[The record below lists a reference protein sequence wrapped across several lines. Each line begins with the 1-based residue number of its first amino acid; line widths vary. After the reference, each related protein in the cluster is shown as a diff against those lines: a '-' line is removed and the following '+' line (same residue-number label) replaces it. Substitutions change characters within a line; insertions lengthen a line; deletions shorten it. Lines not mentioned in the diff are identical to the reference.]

1 VRLLRA
7 LPLAFVLLAP
17 SAAHAGLDF
26 TGCIR
31 DNESSL
37 ACTAAAPALG
47 GARGLALAPGG
58 GQLYV
63 ATQDDASL
71 GTFSVDGTTG
81 GLGFARCVQS
91 PTNRNGTSGECG
103 AAVVEGL
110 QYDTAIVLS
119 PDGRFAYTGG
129 LRLNIFSR
137 DITTGALTYIGCAD
151 RGGTG
156 SPCATHD
163 AAFQAG
169 VNGLAISPDG
179 DTVYATSDYF
189 ATFGAPAPSTHHS
202 ALLIFDRDAAT
213 GLLSDGG
220 CAQDAGSPAGCAI
233 TGDGLLGPLGVAV
246 SPGNDSVYVANRDT
260 NAVTIFKRELTPPHA
275 LTPAGCIMQAGS
287 ATGCATTAHGLAR
300 PTYFAM
306 APDGRTLT
314 VATDMGSTA
323 VLTRAI
329 DGELS
334 FSGCLKLAGVPGGS
348 PEDACAN
355 SPVGGTGGEFYVTPD
370 GRSAYSGGRGINGL
384 AVYARDPATGFL
396 SFVECFR
403 DTLVSNV
410 IGCTRAA
417 PALHGVGQMQASAD
431 GRQLYVA
438 VQGQFSNEGGLLTFA
453 RTVDKVATPKPAAPK
468 TVPLPSGA
476 KLPLPLTCPTGVT
489 EFCSGDVVVT
499 TAGAVAA
506 RRLARVKIARRT
518 VGGRVQLRVRL
529 PRTQRRAGTR
539 LHVRI
544 TRHNA
549 NGTTTRVTRVV
560 RLVRRHQ

>member
-1 VRLLRA
+1 VRILRA
-7 LPLAFVLLAP
+7 LPIVAMLALP
-17 SAAHAGLDF
+17 SAANAGLDF
-26 TGCIR
+26 TRCIR

-71 GTFSVDGTTG
+71 GTFGVDTTTG
-81 GLGFARCVQS
+81 TLSFARCVQS
-91 PTNRNGTSGECG
+91 PSNRNGTSGECG

-110 QYDTAIVLS
+110 QYDTAVVVS
-119 PDGRFAYTGG
+119 PDGRFVYTGG
-129 LRLNIFSR
+129 LRLNIFAR

-151 RGGTG
+151 GGAAG
-156 SPCATHD
+156 SPCAAHN
-163 AAFQAG
+163 AAFRAG
-169 VNGLAISPDG
+169 VSGLAISPDG
-179 DTVYATSDYF
+179 DTVYATSDYL
-189 ATFGAPAPSTHHS
+189 ATFAVPSTHHS
-202 ALLIFDRDAAT
+202 ALLIFNRDAAT

-220 CAQDAGSPAGCAI
+220 CAQDPGSPAGCAV
-233 TGDGLLGPLGVAV
+233 TGDGMLGPLGVAV
-246 SPGNDSVYVANRDT
+246 SPDNASVYVADRDT
-260 NAVTIFKRELTPPHA
+260 NAVTMFKRELAPPHA
-275 LTPAGCIMQAGS
+275 LTPAGCIMQDGS
-287 ATGCATTAHGLAR
+287 ATGCARTAHGLTR

-323 VLTRAI
+323 VLTRAA
-329 DGELS
+329 DGGLS
-334 FSGCLKLAGVPGGS
+334 FSGCIKLNGVAGGS

-370 GRSAYSGGRGINGL
+370 GRSAYSGGRGVNGL
-384 AVYARDPATGFL
+384 AVYARDPSTGFL

-431 GRQLYVA
+431 GHQLYVS

-453 RTVDKVATPKPAAPK
+453 RSVDKVVTPKPGAPK
-468 TVPLPSGA
+468 TLPVPSGA
-476 KLPLPLTCPTGVT
+476 KLTLPLTCPTGIT

-499 TAGAVAA
+499 TAGAVAS
-506 RRLARVKIARRT
+506 RRLARVKVSRRT
-518 VGGRVQLRVRL
+518 DGAKVRVRVRL
-529 PRTQRRAGTR
+529 PRSQRRPGAR

-549 NGTTTRVTRVV
+549 NGSTTRVTRVV
-560 RLVRRHQ
+560 KLVKRHR

>member
-1 VRLLRA
+1 VRILRA
-7 LPLAFVLLAP
+7 LPIVAMLALP
-17 SAAHAGLDF
+17 SAANAGLDF
-26 TGCIR
+26 TRCIR

-71 GTFSVDGTTG
+71 GTFGVDTTTG
-81 GLGFARCVQS
+81 TLSFARCVQS
-91 PTNRNGTSGECG
+91 PSNRNGTSGECG

-110 QYDTAIVLS
+110 QYDTAVVVS
-119 PDGRFAYTGG
+119 PDGRFVYTGG
-129 LRLNIFSR
+129 LRLNIFAR

-151 RGGTG
+151 GGAAG
-156 SPCATHD
+156 SPCAAHN
-163 AAFQAG
+163 AAFRAG
-169 VNGLAISPDG
+169 VSGLAISPDG
-179 DTVYATSDYF
+179 DTVYATSDYL
-189 ATFGAPAPSTHHS
+189 ATFAVPSTHHS
-202 ALLIFDRDAAT
+202 ALLIFNRDAAT

-220 CAQDAGSPAGCAI
+220 CAQDPGSPAGCAV
-233 TGDGLLGPLGVAV
+233 TGDGMLGPLGVAV
-246 SPGNDSVYVANRDT
+246 SPDNASVYVADRDT
-260 NAVTIFKRELTPPHA
+260 NAVTMFKRELAPPHA
-275 LTPAGCIMQAGS
+275 LTPAGCIMQDGS
-287 ATGCATTAHGLAR
+287 ATGCARTAHGLTR

-323 VLTRAI
+323 VLTRAA
-329 DGELS
+329 DGGLS
-334 FSGCLKLAGVPGGS
+334 FSGCIKLNGVAGGS

-370 GRSAYSGGRGINGL
+370 GRSAYSGGRGVNGL
-384 AVYARDPATGFL
+384 AVYARDPSTGFL

-431 GRQLYVA
+431 GHQLYVS

-453 RTVDKVATPKPAAPK
+453 RSVDKVVTPKPGAPK
-468 TVPLPSGA
+468 TLPVPSGA
-476 KLPLPLTCPTGVT
+476 KLTLPLTCPTGIT

-499 TAGAVAA
+499 TAGAVAS
-506 RRLARVKIARRT
+506 RRLARVKVSRRT
-518 VGGRVQLRVRL
+518 DGAIVRVRVRL
-529 PRTQRRAGTR
+529 PRCLRRPGPR

-549 NGTTTRVTRVV
+549 NGSTTRVTRVDK
-560 RLVRRHQ
+560 LVKRHR

>member
-1 VRLLRA
+1 VRILRA
-7 LPLAFVLLAP
+7 LPIVAMLALP
-17 SAAHAGLDF
+17 SAANAGLDV
-26 TGCIR
+26 TRCIR

-71 GTFSVDGTTG
+71 GTFGVDTTTG
-81 GLGFARCVQS
+81 TLSFARCVQS
-91 PTNRNGTSGECG
+91 PSNRNGTSGECG

-110 QYDTAIVLS
+110 QYDTAVVVS
-119 PDGRFAYTGG
+119 PDGRFVYTGG
-129 LRLNIFSR
+129 LRLNIFGR

-151 RGGTG
+151 GGAAG
-156 SPCATHD
+156 SPCAAHN
-163 AAFQAG
+163 AAFRAG
-169 VNGLAISPDG
+169 VSGLAISPDG
-179 DTVYATSDYF
+179 DTVYATSDYL
-189 ATFGAPAPSTHHS
+189 ATFAVPSTHHS
-202 ALLIFDRDAAT
+202 ALLIFNRDAAT

-220 CAQDAGSPAGCAI
+220 CAQDPGSPAGCAV
-233 TGDGLLGPLGVAV
+233 TGDGMLGPLGVAV
-246 SPGNDSVYVANRDT
+246 SPDNASVYVADRDT
-260 NAVTIFKRELTPPHA
+260 NAVTMFKRELAPPHA
-275 LTPAGCIMQAGS
+275 LTPAGCIMQDGS
-287 ATGCATTAHGLAR
+287 ATGCARTAHGLTR

-323 VLTRAI
+323 VLTRAA
-329 DGELS
+329 DGGLS
-334 FSGCLKLAGVPGGS
+334 FSGCIKLNGVAGGS

-370 GRSAYSGGRGINGL
+370 GRSAYSGGRGVNGL
-384 AVYARDPATGFL
+384 AVYARDPSTGFL

-431 GRQLYVA
+431 GHQLYVS

-453 RTVDKVATPKPAAPK
+453 RSVDKVVTPKPGAPK
-468 TVPLPSGA
+468 TLPVPSGA
-476 KLPLPLTCPTGVT
+476 KLTLPLTCPTGIT

-499 TAGAVAA
+499 TAGAVAS
-506 RRLARVKIARRT
+506 RRLARVKVSRRT
-518 VGGRVQLRVRL
+518 DGAKVRVRVRL
-529 PRTQRRAGTR
+529 PRSQRRPGAR

-549 NGTTTRVTRVV
+549 NGSTTRVTRVV
-560 RLVRRHQ
+560 KLVKRHR

>member
-1 VRLLRA
+1 VRILRA
-7 LPLAFVLLAP
+7 LPIVAMLALP
-17 SAAHAGLDF
+17 SAANAGLDF
-26 TGCIR
+26 TRCIR

-63 ATQDDASL
+63 ASQDDASL
-71 GTFSVDGTTG
+71 GTFGVDTATGT
-81 GLGFARCVQS
+81 LSFARCVQS
-91 PTNRNGTSGECG
+91 PSNRNGTSGECG

-110 QYDTAIVLS
+110 QYDTAVVVS
-119 PDGRFAYTGG
+119 PDGRFVYTGG
-129 LRLNIFSR
+129 LRLNIFGR

-151 RGGTG
+151 GGAAG
-156 SPCATHD
+156 SPCAAHN
-163 AAFQAG
+163 AAFRAG
-169 VNGLAISPDG
+169 VSGLAISPDG
-179 DTVYATSDYF
+179 DTVYATSDYL
-189 ATFGAPAPSTHHS
+189 ATFAVPSTHHS
-202 ALLIFDRDAAT
+202 ALLIFNRDAAT

-220 CAQDAGSPAGCAI
+220 CAQDPGSPAGCAV
-233 TGDGLLGPLGVAV
+233 TGDGMLGPLGVAV
-246 SPGNDSVYVANRDT
+246 SPDNASVYVADRDT
-260 NAVTIFKRELTPPHA
+260 NAVTMFKRELAPPHA
-275 LTPAGCIMQAGS
+275 LTPAGCIMQDGS
-287 ATGCATTAHGLAR
+287 ATGCARTAHGLTR

-323 VLTRAI
+323 VLTRAA
-329 DGELS
+329 DGGLS
-334 FSGCLKLAGVPGGS
+334 FSGCIKLNGVAGGS

-370 GRSAYSGGRGINGL
+370 GRSAYSGGRGVNGL
-384 AVYARDPATGFL
+384 AVYARDPSTGFL

-431 GRQLYVA
+431 GRQLYVS

-453 RTVDKVATPKPAAPK
+453 RSVDKVVTPKPGAPK
-468 TVPLPSGA
+468 TLPVPSGA
-476 KLPLPLTCPTGVT
+476 KLTLPLTCPTGIT

-499 TAGAVAA
+499 TAGAVAS
-506 RRLARVKIARRT
+506 RRLARVKVSRRT
-518 VGGRVQLRVRL
+518 DGAKVRVRVRL
-529 PRTQRRAGTR
+529 PRSQRRPGAR

-549 NGTTTRVTRVV
+549 NGSTTRVTRVV
-560 RLVRRHQ
+560 KLVKRHR

>member
-1 VRLLRA
+1 VRILRA
-7 LPLAFVLLAP
+7 LPIVAMLALP
-17 SAAHAGLDF
+17 SAANAGLDF

-71 GTFSVDGTTG
+71 GTFGVDTTTG
-81 GLGFARCVQS
+81 TLSFARCVQS
-91 PTNRNGTSGECG
+91 PSNRNGTSGECG

-110 QYDTAIVLS
+110 QYDTAVVVS
-119 PDGRFAYTGG
+119 PDGRFVYTGG
-129 LRLNIFSR
+129 LRLNIFGR

-151 RGGTG
+151 GGAAG
-156 SPCATHD
+156 SPCAAHN
-163 AAFQAG
+163 AAFRAG
-169 VNGLAISPDG
+169 VSGLAISPDG
-179 DTVYATSDYF
+179 DTVYATSDYL
-189 ATFGAPAPSTHHS
+189 ATFAVPSTHHS
-202 ALLIFDRDAAT
+202 ALLIFNRDAAT

-220 CAQDAGSPAGCAI
+220 CAQDPGSPAGCAV
-233 TGDGLLGPLGVAV
+233 TGDGMLGPLGVAV
-246 SPGNDSVYVANRDT
+246 SPDNASVYVADRDT
-260 NAVTIFKRELTPPHA
+260 NAVTMFKRELAPPHA
-275 LTPAGCIMQAGS
+275 LTPAGCIMQDGS
-287 ATGCATTAHGLAR
+287 ATGCARTAHGLTR

-323 VLTRAI
+323 VLTRAD
-329 DGELS
+329 DGALS
-334 FSGCLKLAGVPGGS
+334 FSGCIKLNGVAGGS

-370 GRSAYSGGRGINGL
+370 GRSAYSGGRGVNGL
-384 AVYARDPATGFL
+384 AVYARDPSTGFL

-431 GRQLYVA
+431 GHQLYVS

-453 RTVDKVATPKPAAPK
+453 RSVDKVVTPKPGAPK
-468 TVPLPSGA
+468 TLPVPSGA
-476 KLPLPLTCPTGVT
+476 KLTLPLTCPTGIT

-499 TAGAVAA
+499 TAGAVAS
-506 RRLARVKIARRT
+506 RRLARVKVSRRT
-518 VGGRVQLRVRL
+518 DGAKVRVRVRL
-529 PRTQRRAGTR
+529 PRSQRRPGAR

-549 NGTTTRVTRVV
+549 NGSTTRVTRVV
-560 RLVRRHQ
+560 KLVKRHR

>member
-1 VRLLRA
+1 VRILRA
-7 LPLAFVLLAP
+7 LPIVAMLALP
-17 SAAHAGLDF
+17 SAANAGLDF
-26 TGCIR
+26 TRCIR

-71 GTFSVDGTTG
+71 GTFGVDTTTG
-81 GLGFARCVQS
+81 TLSFARCVQS
-91 PTNRNGTSGECG
+91 PSNRNGTSGECG

-110 QYDTAIVLS
+110 QYDTAVVVS
-119 PDGRFAYTGG
+119 PDGRFVYTGG
-129 LRLNIFSR
+129 LRLNIFGR

-151 RGGTG
+151 GGAAG
-156 SPCATHD
+156 SPCAAHN
-163 AAFQAG
+163 AAFRAG
-169 VNGLAISPDG
+169 VSGLAISPDG
-179 DTVYATSDYF
+179 DTVYATSDYL
-189 ATFGAPAPSTHHS
+189 ATFAVPSTHHS
-202 ALLIFDRDAAT
+202 ALLIFNRDAAT
-213 GLLSDGG
+213 GLLGDGG
-220 CAQDAGSPAGCAI
+220 CAQDPGSPAGCAV
-233 TGDGLLGPLGVAV
+233 TGDGMLGPLGVAV
-246 SPGNDSVYVANRDT
+246 SPDNASVYVADRDT
-260 NAVTIFKRELTPPHA
+260 NAVTIFKRELAPPHA
-275 LTPAGCIMQAGS
+275 LTPAGCIMQDGS
-287 ATGCATTAHGLAR
+287 ATGCARTAHGLTR

-323 VLTRAI
+323 VLTRAA
-329 DGELS
+329 DGGLS
-334 FSGCLKLAGVPGGS
+334 FSGCIKLNGVAGGS

-370 GRSAYSGGRGINGL
+370 GRSAYSGGRGVNGL
-384 AVYARDPATGFL
+384 AVYARDPSTGFL

-431 GRQLYVA
+431 GHQLYVS

-453 RTVDKVATPKPAAPK
+453 RSVDKVVTPKPGAPK
-468 TVPLPSGA
+468 TLPVPSGA
-476 KLPLPLTCPTGVT
+476 KLTLPLTCPTGIT

-499 TAGAVAA
+499 TAGAVAS
-506 RRLARVKIARRT
+506 RRLARVKVSRRT
-518 VGGRVQLRVRL
+518 DGAKVRVRVRL
-529 PRTQRRAGTR
+529 PRSQRRPGAR

-549 NGTTTRVTRVV
+549 NGSTTRVTRVV
-560 RLVRRHQ
+560 KLVKRHR

>member
-1 VRLLRA
+1 VRILRA
-7 LPLAFVLLAP
+7 LPIVAMLALP
-17 SAAHAGLDF
+17 SAANAGLDF
-26 TGCIR
+26 TRCIR

-71 GTFSVDGTTG
+71 GTFGVDTTTG
-81 GLGFARCVQS
+81 TLSFARCVQS
-91 PTNRNGTSGECG
+91 PSNRNGTSGECG

-110 QYDTAIVLS
+110 QYDTAVVVS
-119 PDGRFAYTGG
+119 PDGRFVYTGG
-129 LRLNIFSR
+129 LRLNIFAR

-151 RGGTG
+151 GGAAG
-156 SPCATHD
+156 SPCAAHN
-163 AAFQAG
+163 AAFRAG
-169 VNGLAISPDG
+169 VSGLAISPDG
-179 DTVYATSDYF
+179 DTVYATSDYL
-189 ATFGAPAPSTHHS
+189 ATFAVPSTHHS
-202 ALLIFDRDAAT
+202 ALLIFNRDSAT

-220 CAQDAGSPAGCAI
+220 CAQDPGSPAGCAV
-233 TGDGLLGPLGVAV
+233 TGDGMLGPLGVAV
-246 SPGNDSVYVANRDT
+246 SPDNASVYVADRDT
-260 NAVTIFKRELTPPHA
+260 NAVTMFKRELAPPHA
-275 LTPAGCIMQAGS
+275 LTPAGCIMQDGS
-287 ATGCATTAHGLAR
+287 ATGCARTAHGLTR

-323 VLTRAI
+323 VLTRAA
-329 DGELS
+329 DGGLS
-334 FSGCLKLAGVPGGS
+334 FSGCIKLNGVAGGS

-370 GRSAYSGGRGINGL
+370 GRSAYSGGRGVNGL
-384 AVYARDPATGFL
+384 AVYARDPSTGFL

-431 GRQLYVA
+431 GHQLYVS

-453 RTVDKVATPKPAAPK
+453 RSVDKVVTPTPGAPK
-468 TVPLPSGA
+468 TLPVPSGA
-476 KLPLPLTCPTGVT
+476 KLTLPLTCPTGIT

-499 TAGAVAA
+499 TAGAVAS
-506 RRLARVKIARRT
+506 RRLARVKVSRRT
-518 VGGRVQLRVRL
+518 DGAKVRVRVRL
-529 PRTQRRAGTR
+529 PRSQRRPGAR

-549 NGTTTRVTRVV
+549 NGSTTRVTRVV
-560 RLVRRHQ
+560 KLVKRHR

>member
-1 VRLLRA
+1 VRILRA
-7 LPLAFVLLAP
+7 LPIVAMLALP
-17 SAAHAGLDF
+17 SAANAGLDF
-26 TGCIR
+26 TRCIR

-71 GTFSVDGTTG
+71 GTFGVDTTTG
-81 GLGFARCVQS
+81 TLSFARCVQS
-91 PTNRNGTSGECG
+91 PSNRNGTSGECG

-110 QYDTAIVLS
+110 QYDTAVVVS
-119 PDGRFAYTGG
+119 PDGRFVYTGG
-129 LRLNIFSR
+129 LRLNIFGR

-151 RGGTG
+151 GGAAG
-156 SPCATHD
+156 SPGAAHN
-163 AAFQAG
+163 AAFRAG
-169 VNGLAISPDG
+169 VSGLAISPDG
-179 DTVYATSDYF
+179 DTVYATSDYL
-189 ATFGAPAPSTHHS
+189 ATFAVPSTHHS
-202 ALLIFDRDAAT
+202 ALLIFNRDAAT

-220 CAQDAGSPAGCAI
+220 CAQDPGSPAGCAV
-233 TGDGLLGPLGVAV
+233 TGDGMLGPLGVAV
-246 SPGNDSVYVANRDT
+246 SPDNASVYVADRDT
-260 NAVTIFKRELTPPHA
+260 NAVTMFKRELAPPHA
-275 LTPAGCIMQAGS
+275 LTPAGCIMQDGS
-287 ATGCATTAHGLAR
+287 ATGCARTAHGLTR

-323 VLTRAI
+323 VLTRAA
-329 DGELS
+329 DGGLS
-334 FSGCLKLAGVPGGS
+334 FSGCIKLNGVAGGS

-370 GRSAYSGGRGINGL
+370 GRSAYSGGRGVNGL
-384 AVYARDPATGFL
+384 AVYARDPSTGFL

-431 GRQLYVA
+431 GHQLYVS

-453 RTVDKVATPKPAAPK
+453 RSVDKVVTPKPGAPK
-468 TVPLPSGA
+468 TLPVPSGA
-476 KLPLPLTCPTGVT
+476 KLTLPLTCPTGIT

-499 TAGAVAA
+499 TAGAVAS
-506 RRLARVKIARRT
+506 RRLARVKVSRRT
-518 VGGRVQLRVRL
+518 EGTKVRVRVRL
-529 PRTQRRAGTR
+529 PRSQRRPGAR

-549 NGTTTRVTRVV
+549 NGSTTRVTRVV
-560 RLVRRHQ
+560 KLVKRHR